1 MNDKV
6 AISVAD
12 LHKEFILPQHKITT
26 IKQAF
31 VNIGKKNEKVKQ
43 NVLNGVD
50 FQINKGD
57 FFGIVGK
64 NGSGKSTLLKILA
77 GVYSPTSG
85 QVERSGELTPFIEL
99 GVGFNPELS
108 GRDNVF
114 LNASLLGFSRAETR
128 LLYDDI
134 VEFSEL
140 KDSMDKKLKNYSS
153 GMQVRLAFAIAVKAR
168 NDILIFDE
176 VLAVGDEAFQ
186 SKCLDIFEKYKA
198 AKQTVVLVTHN
209 METVRRFCNRAM
221 LLDNGKILEIG
232 EPRKVSHKYS
242 KLNDIEIDKMI
253 KNDSDSSDKARYL
266 EARIKDKNNNT
277 CHRFSSGDKI
287 KIEVS
292 WKGLDSSQL
301 ESLGVN
307 IFKRTGE
314 HITGF
319 NSRYSLKEGWKE
331 KEEISLDINLNIT
344 DGRYYLMIEAFREP
358 GKVID
363 AIYEGPDF
371 DIDSSEDKGLKWSG
385 LVDLP
390 HKWSDAN

>member
-85 QVERSGELTPFIEL
+85 KVERSGELTPFIEL

-114 LNASLLGFSRAETR
+114 LNASLLGFSRAETT

-232 EPRKVSHKYS
+232 DPRKVSRKYS
-242 KLNDIEIDKMI
+242 
-253 KNDSDSSDKARYL
+253 
-266 EARIKDKNNNT
+266 
-277 CHRFSSGDKI
+277 G
-287 KIEVS
+287 
-292 WKGLDSSQL
+292 
-301 ESLGVN
+301 
-307 IFKRTGE
+307 
-314 HITGF
+314 
-319 NSRYSLKEGWKE
+319 
-331 KEEISLDINLNIT
+331 
-344 DGRYYLMIEAFREP
+344 
-358 GKVID
+358 
-363 AIYEGPDF
+363 
-371 DIDSSEDKGLKWSG
+371 
-385 LVDLP
+385 
-390 HKWSDAN
+390 

>member
-1 MNDKV
+1 MDNHV
-6 AISVAD
+6 AISVIN
-12 LHKEFILPQHKITT
+12 LHKEFVLPQHKITT

-31 VNIGKKNEKVKQ
+31 VNIGKKNAKSKQ
-43 NVLNGVD
+43 NVLNGIN

-77 GVYSPTSG
+77 GVYSATSG
-85 QVERSGELTPFIEL
+85 GVERNGELTPFIEL

-114 LNASLLGFSRAETR
+114 LNAALLGFSRSETA
-128 LLYDDI
+128 LLYDEI

-153 GMQVRLAFAIAVKAR
+153 GMQVRLAFAIAVKAK

-186 SKCLDIFEKYKA
+186 AKCLDVFEKYKA
-198 AKQTVVLVTHN
+198 AKQTVVLVTHS
-209 METVRRFCNRAM
+209 METVRRFCNKAM
-221 LLDNGKILEIG
+221 LLDKGEILEIG
-232 EPRKVSHKYS
+232 DPTKVSRKYS

-253 KNDSDSSDKARYL
+253 KDELDASDSARFL
-266 EARIKDKNNNT
+266 EAEITDKNNNK
-277 CHRFSSGDKI
+277 CHKFSSGDTI
-287 KIEVS
+287 RINVS
-292 WKGLDSSQL
+292 WKGLDPLML
-301 ESLGVN
+301 ESIGIN

-314 HITGF
+314 HITGLNTRDSF
-319 NSRYSLKEGWKE
+319 KEGWKE
-331 KEEISLDINLNIT
+331 KERLSLDVDLEIT
-344 DGRYYLMIEAFREP
+344 DGRYYLLIEAFQEP

-371 DIDSSEDKGLKWSG
+371 DIDSRDTEHIKWSG

-390 HKWSDAN
+390 HKWSDIE